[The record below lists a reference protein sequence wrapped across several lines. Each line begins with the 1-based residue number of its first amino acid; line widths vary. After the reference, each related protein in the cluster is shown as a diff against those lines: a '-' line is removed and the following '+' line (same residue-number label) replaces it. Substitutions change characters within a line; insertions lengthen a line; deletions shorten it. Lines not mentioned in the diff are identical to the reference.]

1 MLGIAI
7 PLAEALAAAHAAGI
21 VHRDL
26 KPENIMITLDGLVKV
41 LDFGIAK
48 RGRGMSPAAHG
59 RHSLPTTA
67 MVTEAGAILGTVGY
81 MSPEQA
87 SGLPA
92 GPQSDQFA
100 FGATWTN

>member
-1 MLGIAI
+1 M
-7 PLAEALAAAHAAGI
+7 
-21 VHRDL
+21 
-26 KPENIMITLDGLVKV
+26 KV

-48 RGRGMSPAAHG
+48 RGGGARPAPHG
-59 RHSLPTTA
+59 SLA
-67 MVTEAGAILGTVGY
+67 LAAGAIVTEAGAILGTVGY

-100 FGATWTN
+100 FGADPLRAAVGPAGLRARHESRDHRRYHR